1 MIAEAIFQDSIIE
14 LARML
19 GWYVYHP
26 HRSYHSEPGYLD
38 LTMVHPEKEGRLIF
52 AEIKSAKG
60 KLTEGRV
67 NKRGRWMPG
76 QVDWY
81 NALIRTGRCEV
92 YVWRV
97 GEIELEQIAEILR
110 K

>member
-1 MIAEAIFQDSIIE
+1 MITEAIFQDSIIE

-26 HRSYHSEPGYLD
+26 HRSDRSEPGYLD
-38 LTMVHPEKEGRLIF
+38 LTMVHPEAKRLLY
-52 AEIKSAKG
+52 AEVKSAKG

-67 NKRGRWMPG
+67 NKHGRWMPG
-76 QVDWY
+76 QIDWY
-81 NALIRTGRCEV
+81 NALLGTGRCEV

-97 GEIELEQIAEILR
+97 GEIELEEIAEIL

>member
-1 MIAEAIFQDSIIE
+1 MITEAIFQDSIIE
-14 LARML
+14 LARLL

-26 HRSYHSEPGYLD
+26 HRSYRSEPGYLD
-38 LTMVHPEKEGRLIF
+38 LTMVHPEAKRLLY
-52 AEIKSAKG
+52 AEVKSAKG

-67 NKRGRWMPG
+67 NKHGRWMPG
-76 QVDWY
+76 QIDWY
-81 NALIRTGRCEV
+81 NALLGTGRCEV

-97 GEIELEQIAEILR
+97 GEIELEEIAEIL